1 MLMFRAAVLLAF
13 SYLTVLGFP
22 GIPLTEYEEEEASTS
37 SLGLDIEAEAENV
50 EPVRGNVR
58 VVRVLPG
65 AFAESLLFR
74 RARADLPSPS
84 LGLPSVL
91 HRAAQGTAFRSP
103 FLIRSRAAAPGQALG
118 AIGRLHSPAR
128 VEELQREQKNAPD
141 LWRRVIQKGN
151 RAQTV
156 LPLTQ
161 SDISKSSCKAIPF
174 TQTISRE
181 SCAPAKIQNR
191 FCFGQ
196 CSSFYVP
203 GTLTGA
209 SRPCSGCAPS
219 RIRRITVP
227 LHCENEVL
235 VREEAVTLVEECQCE
250 AQGETDALRHL
261 SALSLQG

>member
-1 MLMFRAAVLLAF
+1 MLMFRAVVLLAV
-13 SYLTVLGFP
+13 SYPTVLGFP
-22 GIPLTEYEEEEASTS
+22 GIPRPEYEEEEASTS
-37 SLGLDIEAEAENV
+37 SLGVDIEAAAENV

-58 VVRVLPG
+58 VVQVLPG

-91 HRAAQGTAFRSP
+91 RRAGPGTAFRSP
-103 FLIRSRAAAPGQALG
+103 FLIPSRAAAPGQVLG
-118 AIGRLHSPAR
+118 SIGRLFSPAK
-128 VEELQREQKNAPD
+128 VEELQSEKKNAPD
-141 LWRRVIQKGN
+141 VWRRVIQRGN

-181 SCAPAKIQNR
+181 SCAPIKIQNR

-219 RIRRITVP
+219 RIRKITVP

-235 VREEAVTLVEECQCE
+235 GQEEVVTLVEECQCE

-261 SALSLQG
+261 STLNFQS